1 MLYFEEIINRLKES
15 LKIGTDKQVY
25 ELMNVKQA
33 TFTNWRT
40 RNKIPFEEINTICV
54 DKNLD
59 INYILNGIKKEQITI
74 NYKEEIIKSLDT
86 LSNNDI
92 KSVYHFIKS
101 KES

>member
-74 NYKEEIIKSLDT
+74 NYKEEIIKSLET

-92 KSVYHFIKS
+92 KSVYHFVKS
-101 KES
+101 KEN